1 MLSQGVNKEMAM
13 LKQVAEG
20 IDKKALRKVSQAAA
34 KSMYDSHQVSAKQQ
48 KDSSKKKSKRDKPDV
63 RS

>member
-1 MLSQGVNKEMAM
+1 MAM

-20 IDKKALRKVSQAAA
+20 IDKRALRKVSQAAA